1 MELPLMPPFPL
12 GARVALTMLMIAPA
26 ASAGAES
33 AGEAAPADFTRQSQE
48 FEQRIAELAV
58 VDPLQPD
65 TLDARLEY
73 ARLLHQAGA
82 EDCRPYLD
90 AAESQLAHVL
100 AADANALLA
109 WPDGPSDAMSLLQTI
124 QNTRGQCAEGADQ
137 ARTAF
142 EASIA
147 TGLRAVAMLR
157 DNWDFEEMAI
167 AQFNIAFARRELGDL
182 DGALRDLRQVLSWD
196 QEFGFR
202 EELASDYATLLRW
215 HADGEDP
222 DPADVDRFVKE
233 FNQTKARFEFDW
245 KPHQARWSTE
255 VERANLKDGMYGQ
268 VATRYQTKVD
278 IRRERDDWVL
288 VTKLDG
294 TPSVETAGIA
304 GAAADAER
312 WQGMLAGLSAAL
324 PEMVVGQDGS
334 FKELRN
340 LEQHRATIL
349 KEVKALAA
357 ATRVPIGA
365 AQSEQDM
372 DRLLDNILSAD
383 LLTSLAAGQWDIAVG
398 AWIGAEFDHG
408 DWYSITFEEPLP
420 GFSEKPVSKTMTFKV
435 SRWLPCAAGRAS
447 KCVEVLVRIVPDPE
461 SISRTVTEFVT
472 RLMPAASRT
481 ETEKAMRA
489 VSYELDLRYRL
500 VTEPDTL
507 RPWSLEERKY
517 IYAASLEG
525 GKRAV
530 SARRDRTLETAQYS
544 D

>member
-1 MELPLMPPFPL
+1 VEPSLMPPFFL
-12 GARVALTMLMIAPA
+12 CARIALTVLFIIPA
-26 ASAGAES
+26 AIAGAES
-33 AGEAAPADFTRQSQE
+33 VEEAKPAEFARQSQE
-48 FEQRIAELAV
+48 FEERIAELAA

-65 TLDARLEY
+65 TLDARLDY
-73 ARLLHQAGA
+73 ARLLQQATA
-82 EDCRPYLD
+82 EDCLPYLD

-124 QNTRGQCAEGADQ
+124 QNTRGQCAEDADR

-182 DGALRDLRQVLSWD
+182 DGALRDLQQVLAWD

-202 EELASDYATLLRW
+202 DELASDYATLLRW
-215 HADGEDP
+215 HAGGEDP
-222 DPADVDRFVKE
+222 DPADVDRFVNE
-233 FNQTKARFEFDW
+233 FNQTKARFGFAW
-245 KPHQARWSTE
+245 KPHRSRWSTE
-255 VERANLKDGMYGQ
+255 VQRANLKDGVFGE
-268 VATRYQTKVD
+268 VSTRYNSVVD
-278 IRRERDDWVL
+278 VRRERDDWVL
-288 VTKLDG
+288 VTTIDG
-294 TPSVETAGIA
+294 TPTVETAGSS
-304 GAAADAER
+304 GAVADAER
-312 WQGMLAGLSAAL
+312 WQGMLAGLSATL
-324 PEMVVGQDGS
+324 PEMVVGNDGS

-340 LEQHRATIL
+340 LEQHRAAMLNEI
-349 KEVKALAA
+349 KKMIAA
-357 ATRVPIGA
+357 ATGPAVT
-365 AQSEQDM
+365 AQSGEDI
-372 DRLLDNILSAD
+372 DRFLGNVLNAD
-383 LLTSLAAGQWDIAVG
+383 LLTTMAAGQWDIAVG

-408 DWYSITFEEPLP
+408 DWYSLAFEEALP

-435 SRWLPCAAGRAS
+435 SRWLPCASGGAP
-447 KCVEVLVRIVPDPE
+447 KCVEVLVRIVPDSE
-461 SISRTVTEFVT
+461 GITRAVAEFVT
-472 RLMPAASRT
+472 RVMPEASRA
-481 ETEKAMRA
+481 EMEKALRA
-489 VSYELDLRYRL
+489 VSYEFELRYRL

-525 GKRAV
+525 GKRSV
-530 SARRDRTLETAQYS
+530 MARRDRTLETAQFA